1 MIGAMTTILPSCGE
15 MAAIDRASAEVGV
28 PSLRLMENAGAAVA
42 RHLGARFKRGPVAVL
57 CGPGNNG
64 GDGFVVARH
73 LFDAGWPVRVGLL
86 GARAALRGDAA
97 SMAAICPVEIETIA
111 PDLIEHASLV
121 VDALFGA
128 GLSRDL
134 DGAALTLVRVL
145 DQRAA
150 PIVAIDVPSG
160 VSGDTGEVKGGA
172 AKADLT
178 VTFHRPKPGHL
189 LLPGRAL
196 CGELVVADIGIPDTV
211 HDLVKVETFANVPD
225 LWRDKLPIP
234 AAQTHKYERGH
245 ALIVGGGELTGAA
258 RLASEACL
266 RAGAGL
272 VTLAAPD
279 VVTDLLRVASPAS
292 VMVRDLKQFD
302 DLLSDKRRNVV
313 LLGPGNGADAACR
326 ARIEAV
332 RKAGRACVLDA
343 DALRVLSPLDIR
355 LTRDF
360 VITPHDGEFA
370 RMFPDLALSDPARG
384 DRLARARN
392 GAARS
397 GAIVVLKGADTVV
410 AHPDGRAAIAAN
422 APPWL
427 ATAGSGDVLAG
438 TISGLIAQGMDAF
451 LAACAAVWFHGDAAS
466 IHGPGLIA
474 DDLPLRISQ
483 SLAPF
488 LRAANG
494 LKNSSTKLPRDGS

>member
-1 MIGAMTTILPSCGE
+1 MIGAMTTILPSCAE
-15 MAAIDRASAEVGV
+15 MAAIDRASVEAGV

-42 RHLGARFKRGPVAVL
+42 RHLGARFKRCPVAVL

-86 GARAALRGDAA
+86 GERAALRGDAA
-97 SMAAICPVEIETIA
+97 AMAAICPVEIETIA
-111 PDLIEHASLV
+111 PDLIEHAALI

-134 DGAALTLVRVL
+134 EGAALTLVRVL
-145 DQRAA
+145 DHRAT

-160 VSGDTGEVKGGA
+160 VSGDTGEIKGGA

-189 LLPGRAL
+189 LLPGREL
-196 CGELVVADIGIPDTV
+196 CGELVVADIGIPDPV
-211 HDLVKVETFANVPD
+211 HEVVKVETFANTPE
-225 LWRDKLPIP
+225 LWRGVLPIP
-234 AAQTHKYERGH
+234 GAQTHKYERGH

-279 VVTDLLRVASPAS
+279 AVTDMLRVASPAA

-302 DLLSDKRRNVV
+302 ELLADKRRNVV

-355 LTRDF
+355 LNRDC
-360 VITPHDGEFA
+360 VITPHDGEFV
-370 RMFPDLALSDPARG
+370 RMFPDLSKG
-384 DRLARARN
+384 DRLTRARI

-397 GAIVVLKGADTVV
+397 GAVVVLKGADTVV

-451 LAACAAVWFHGDAAS
+451 FAACAGVWFHGDAAS

-488 LRAANG
+488 LRVANG

>member
-1 MIGAMTTILPSCGE
+1 
-15 MAAIDRASAEVGV
+15 
-28 PSLRLMENAGAAVA
+28 
-42 RHLGARFKRGPVAVL
+42 
-57 CGPGNNG
+57 
-64 GDGFVVARH
+64 
-73 LFDAGWPVRVGLL
+73 
-86 GARAALRGDAA
+86 
-97 SMAAICPVEIETIA
+97 
-111 PDLIEHASLV
+111 
-121 VDALFGA
+121 
-128 GLSRDL
+128 
-134 DGAALTLVRVL
+134 
-145 DQRAA
+145 
-150 PIVAIDVPSG
+150 
-160 VSGDTGEVKGGA
+160 
-172 AKADLT
+172 
-178 VTFHRPKPGHL
+178 
-189 LLPGRAL
+189 
-196 CGELVVADIGIPDTV
+196 
-211 HDLVKVETFANVPD
+211 VPD

-302 DLLSDKRRNVV
+302 DLLADKRRNVV

-355 LTRDF
+355 LTRDV